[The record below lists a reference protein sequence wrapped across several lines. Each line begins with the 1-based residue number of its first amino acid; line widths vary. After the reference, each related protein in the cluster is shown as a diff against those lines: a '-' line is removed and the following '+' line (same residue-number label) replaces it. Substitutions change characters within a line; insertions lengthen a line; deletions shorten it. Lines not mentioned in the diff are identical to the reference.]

1 MNVKFVIAGIAGF
14 LISLIG
20 GFVFH
25 GFLLHGDYAQIPN
38 LMRTD
43 ANAMNYL
50 PFMMASHLIKG
61 FAFAWIYK
69 KGLTPGVPAL
79 TQGLK
84 YGVATVFLV
93 TVPLYLVYYAV
104 QPMPGMLV
112 VKQIVSDSIVMI
124 LMGVVVAMIIK
135 QAAANNA

>member
-1 MNVKFVIAGIAGF
+1 MIVRLLLAGIAGF

-20 GFVFH
+20 GIVFH
-25 GFLLHGDYAQIPN
+25 GMLLHADYAQLGPAM
-38 LMRTD
+38 MRTD
-43 ANAMNYL
+43 ADAMGYL
-50 PFMMASHLIKG
+50 PFMMLSHAIKG

-69 KGLTPGVPAL
+69 KGLTSGVPAL

-84 YGVATVFLV
+84 FGVATVFLV

-112 VKQIVSDSIVMI
+112 VKQIVCDSIVMI
-124 LMGVVVAMIIK
+124 LMGVVVSMIIK
-135 QAAANNA
+135 PTSAN